1 MPGPDKI
8 YQTHKEEIV
17 PIFHKLLQK
26 KMRQEHF
33 PIYFMKLLA
42 LPWYSNLTK
51 KENYKPVSFMQ
62 DRCKTPKKQEIVSN
76 NI

>member
-1 MPGPDKI
+1 MTQEESVIRELDLASNYDRNRINMLSFFTTKMPGPDKI

-17 PIFHKLLQK
+17 PIFYKLLQK

-42 LPWYSNLTK
+42 LP
-51 KENYKPVSFMQ
+51 
-62 DRCKTPKKQEIVSN
+62 
-76 NI
+76 

>member
-1 MPGPDKI
+1 
-8 YQTHKEEIV
+8 
-17 PIFHKLLQK
+17 
-26 KMRQEHF
+26 MREEHF
-33 PIYFMKLLA
+33 PIYFMKLVA

-51 KENYKPVSFMQ
+51 KENYKPVSFMK